1 MAMDKKYKQLAQ
13 EIYQLA
19 DETKGS
25 DKHIIQAMG
34 HQVEATGDLDD
45 QLEGLNRSIM
55 QLNKTTSTLMTRQ
68 IWLILLQIIIA
79 IIIAW
84 LAIEVSK

>member
-1 MAMDKKYKQLAQ
+1 MDKKYKELAQ
-13 EIYQLA
+13 KIYGLA
-19 DETKGS
+19 DETKGP

-45 QLEGLNRSIM
+45 QLEYLNRSIVH
-55 QLNKTTSTLMTRQ
+55 LNKTTSKLMTRQ